1 MHEALY
7 VFMRER
13 HQTGLQQSHQVM
25 VHVLKYQVKR
35 T

>member
-13 HQTGLQQSHQVM
+13 HQARLQQTHEVM